1 MSSNRSE
8 TSIPGQNSSAAPQD
22 VVEKSLSVI
31 TTSQYVPQA
40 NDLVM
45 ALLRMLRAS
54 KVYIPSAFLQ
64 SEAVD
69 SSLLLGHGASFTV
82 TRQAVPRGHS
92 TMADRLDFGRFVSL
106 IMPFQPAKRPQ
117 YVVYKSPRIQF
128 QPNGEPI
135 RKDRRALQSV
145 LTEIHA
151 LLHPPLLRH
160 ANIIDILGVAWGS
173 NSTNPAQRLPVLVV
187 EYGDKGTLADVQV
200 GNSPLSNELKRQIA
214 LGIASGLQALH
225 DESIVHGDLK
235 PENIIMCSDE
245 QKILVPKLGDFGFA
259 IIAAAE
265 APNVMLGGTRP
276 WRAPESHSFLP
287 VSMLKFT
294 DVYSFGLVAWSVAL
308 DGKEPFDIII
318 PDYANREEKLL
329 EFDHLK
335 TDDQLKTLSSFEKW
349 VPSWLRSR
357 AEPEG
362 EVKTDDHR
370 SGTDSINPSDRFGD
384 RSVTPVTCT
393 SLRGE
398 IFFGSLERVLIST
411 LSLHPTERD
420 LSLAIRFLE
429 ETAAEDAAT

>member
-1 MSSNRSE
+1 MSSNRPE
-8 TSIPGQNSSAAPQD
+8 TSIPGRSSSATPQD
-22 VVEKSLSVI
+22 VAEKSLSVI

-40 NDLVM
+40 NDLVV

-69 SSLLLGHGASFTV
+69 SSLLLGHGTSFTV

-135 RKDRRALQSV
+135 SKDCRALQSV

-200 GNSPLSNELKRQIA
+200 GNSPLSHELKRQIA

-225 DESIVHGDLK
+225 EESIVHGDLK

-245 QKILVPKLGDFGFA
+245 QNILIPKLGDFGFA
-259 IIAAAE
+259 IIEAAE
-265 APNVMLGGTRP
+265 APSVMLAGTRP

-294 DVYSFGLVAWSVAL
+294 DVYSFGLVAWSIAI
-308 DGKEPFDIII
+308 DGKKPLDVII
-318 PDYANREEKLL
+318 PDYASREERLL
-329 EFDHLK
+329 AFDRLK
-335 TDDQLKTLSSFEKW
+335 TDDQLKKLSSFKHW
-349 VPSWLRSR
+349 VPYWLRSR
-357 AEPEG
+357 PEPGG
-362 EVKTDDHR
+362 ELKPDNHR
-370 SGTDSINPSDRFGD
+370 SSTDSFNPSDRSVD
-384 RSVTPVTCT
+384 RTVTTAICT

-398 IFFGSLERVLIST
+398 VFFSSLERVLMST
-411 LSLHPTERD
+411 LSLQQTERD
-420 LSLAIRFLE
+420 LPLAIRFLE
-429 ETAAEDAAT
+429 EIAAGDATT